1 MRLLNQMLNLS
12 RIFDHLGKDWE
23 FRFKRGIYSYSM
35 VIDSFQG
42 WLFGS
47 FFFRINFCRSNI
59 FNWSKLDVKL
69 TINPLKLFQA

>member
-42 WLFGS
+42 WLFRS
-47 FFFRINFCRSNI
+47 FFLELI
-59 FNWSKLDVKL
+59 FVEVNL
-69 TINPLKLFQA
+69 